1 MTIKIKKLTSEAI
14 IPKYAGPKEAGMD
27 FYSSEESVIAPN
39 ERKVVKTGI
48 SMAIPNGYVG
58 LLWDRSG
65 LASRNGLKT
74 MGGVIDS
81 TYRGE
86 IGIIIHNL
94 SNQEFKVERG
104 MRIAQMLI
112 QPVEQKELI
121 EVEELDETERGE
133 GAFGSTGLK

>member
-1 MTIKIKKLTSEAI
+1 
-14 IPKYAGPKEAGMD
+14 MD
-27 FYSSEESVIAPN
+27 FYSSEEAIIAPS
-39 ERKVVKTGI
+39 ERKAIKTGI
-48 SMAIPNGYVG
+48 SMAIPDGYVG

-65 LASRNGLKT
+65 LAIKNGLKT

-121 EVEELDETERGE
+121 EVEELDKTERGT
-133 GAFGSTGLK
+133 GAFGSTGL